1 MTQSHYPIG
10 FRLILLSLTATLW
23 LLPASARGDDNDSIS
38 PLPRI
43 VDVFT
48 GGGVATACMVIYN
61 EDGSVYLD
69 STQLKPLLVAF
80 KSGYDRKW
88 SSYYRVKLPRR
99 TARYRF
105 HVESPGYKPLD
116 MWYTVTVRG
125 RGVTTSPEHLLLR
138 LQRDY
143 QYGKE
148 QKLGEAVV
156 TATKIKF
163 YHKGDTLIYNADAF
177 NLPEGSMLSDLI
189 RQLPGATLNSNGEIF
204 INGRKLDYLL
214 LNGKDF
220 YKGNN
225 RIMLD
230 NLPHYTV
237 KQLKVY
243 ETSTERSQALGHD
256 VDEKDY
262 VMDVR
267 LKKEY
272 ATGYLGN
279 LQAAGGTHERYLA
292 RLFGLRFT
300 DFSRFSLFAT
310 TNNINESRRPGAD
323 TDWRPT
329 GGTIGTDRRHEA
341 GFDLST
347 SDREGTWSEG
357 WLQSDNESRTAA
369 ETFLEGQSAYSRSR
383 NRSTNKNFNAQF
395 RNDFTLRKPFY
406 LRFQTSLAY
415 SHYDR
420 RGTASGHNFNTH
432 PDSIPADTVN
442 ATADRWTGSGWS
454 VTARQD
460 VSFLRHMAW
469 GDDIE
474 AGAWFNYDKSR
485 GDDFSR
491 YDVSYRRQPALSNNR
506 HRYNDL
512 DQHSTEYATR
522 ALYRL
527 NFTDDLRWEL
537 NWQFRRNQTFSHEAR
552 YRLDELTDE
561 WNADRP
567 LTWLPSNRILLQQA
581 LDRDNARYTDH
592 SLREHTL
599 GSKLHVPLKKDHN
612 LDFDYRLIWQD
623 ERYHTDR
630 QQLDTVMRRRH
641 ATHNASARYKG
652 YTKTRKNW
660 KFEYSLSYNYKQT
673 APDMDR
679 LVPISDT
686 YNPLA
691 VTQGNPDLKDEQS
704 HNLHLWSQLLRLQ
717 PHYTIYYMNAGTSFY
732 PNRIG
737 MATRYDRITGVY
749 TYRPA
754 NLNGNWSAYIFN
766 NFSRRMLPENTL
778 NLGLSTGYV
787 YARNVDFV
795 QAEQAD
801 ALMRSRVSNQRIEG
815 SVNLSYDFRRL
826 SLGGMAE
833 AKHRRADSRRPDF
846 QPIRATDLTY
856 GLNLT
861 WRMPWELTL
870 ATDLK
875 MYSRRGYGDASMNT
889 DDLVWNASLSRA
901 FLKGRLS
908 VNLQGFD
915 LLHNLSN
922 VTYAINGQGRTE
934 TWNRSIP
941 RYFMLHLQWKFNKNP
956 KKRN

>member
-1 MTQSHYPIG
+1 MKHTHGIFSYIIWLLTVLISQAPSAMARTATPDSLYINGSITDRFTGQQVPHTYIQVYDENG
-10 FRLILLSLTATLW
+10 RLIGNRVTV
-23 LLPASARGDDNDSIS
+23 NDSVWSYDQQMGKSFTIS
-38 PLPRI
+38 L
-43 VDVFT
+43 
-48 GGGVATACMVIYN
+48 
-61 EDGSVYLD
+61 
-69 STQLKPLLVAF
+69 
-80 KSGYDRKW
+80 
-88 SSYYRVKLPRR
+88 YRFRVPQR
-99 TARYRF
+99 TARYRV
-105 HVESPGYKPLD
+105 HAESKGYKPLD
-116 MWYTVTVRG
+116 LWINVTARPHQ
-125 RGVTTSPEHLLLR
+125 TDYSSANLR

-204 INGRKLDYLL
+204 INGRKLNYLL

-272 ATGYLGN
+272 ATGYMGN

-300 DFSRFSLFAT
+300 DFSRFSIFAT

-347 SDREGTWSEG
+347 SDREGVWSEG
-357 WLQSDNESRTAA
+357 ANAVVTWLQSDNESRTAA
-369 ETFLEGQSAYSRSR
+369 ETFLEGQSAYTRSH

-420 RGTASGHNFNTH
+420 RGTASSHNFNTH

-512 DQHSTEYATR
+512 DRHSTEYATR

-652 YTKTRKNW
+652 YTKTRKN
-660 KFEYSLSYNYKQT
+660 
-673 APDMDR
+673 
-679 LVPISDT
+679 
-686 YNPLA
+686 
-691 VTQGNPDLKDEQS
+691 
-704 HNLHLWSQLLRLQ
+704 
-717 PHYTIYYMNAGTSFY
+717 
-732 PNRIG
+732 
-737 MATRYDRITGVY
+737 
-749 TYRPA
+749 
-754 NLNGNWSAYIFN
+754 
-766 NFSRRMLPENTL
+766 
-778 NLGLSTGYV
+778 
-787 YARNVDFV
+787 
-795 QAEQAD
+795 
-801 ALMRSRVSNQRIEG
+801 
-815 SVNLSYDFRRL
+815 
-826 SLGGMAE
+826 
-833 AKHRRADSRRPDF
+833 
-846 QPIRATDLTY
+846 
-856 GLNLT
+856 
-861 WRMPWELTL
+861 
-870 ATDLK
+870 
-875 MYSRRGYGDASMNT
+875 
-889 DDLVWNASLSRA
+889 
-901 FLKGRLS
+901 
-908 VNLQGFD
+908 
-915 LLHNLSN
+915 
-922 VTYAINGQGRTE
+922 
-934 TWNRSIP
+934 
-941 RYFMLHLQWKFNKNP
+941 
-956 KKRN
+956 

>member
-1 MTQSHYPIG
+1 MKRRYPT
-10 FRLILLSLTATLW
+10 LLYGLLLTWTCC
-23 LLPASARGDDNDSIS
+23 LPATAQRVADETHTEHIGSI
-38 PLPRI
+38 I
-43 VDVFT
+43 VDNFT
-48 GGGVATACMVIYN
+48 GKDVKGAKVSVFR

-69 STQLKPLLVAF
+69 SAIVTEFVQPNTRPEFGFCAMYKFYVP
-80 KSGYDRKW
+80 RK
-88 SSYYRVKLPRR
+88 
-99 TARYRF
+99 TARYRV
-105 HVESPGYKPLD
+105 HAECPGYKPLD
-116 MWYTVTVRG
+116 HWITTTLQG
-125 RGVTTSPEHLLLR
+125 RAFNVSSQSLR

-225 RIMLD
+225 RVMLD

-243 ETSTERSQALGHD
+243 ETSTERSRALGHD
-256 VDEKDY
+256 VEEKDY

-300 DFSRFSLFAT
+300 DFSRFSIFAT

-357 WLQSDNESRTAA
+357 ANAVVTWLQSDNESRTAA

-420 RGTASGHNFNTH
+420 RGTASSHNFNTH

-474 AGAWFNYDKSR
+474 AGAYFNYDKSR

-491 YDVSYRRQPALSNNR
+491 YDVSYRRQPGLSNNR

-512 DQHSTEYATR
+512 DRHATEYATR

-552 YRLDELTDE
+552 YRLDELPHP
-561 WNADRP
+561 APASPRP
-567 LTWLPSNRILLQQA
+567 RQRAILRPQPARTQRGNQA
-581 LDRDNARYTDH
+581 AH
-592 SLREHTL
+592 PAE
-599 GSKLHVPLKKDHN
+599 K
-612 LDFDYRLIWQD
+612 
-623 ERYHTDR
+623 
-630 QQLDTVMRRRH
+630 
-641 ATHNASARYKG
+641 
-652 YTKTRKNW
+652 
-660 KFEYSLSYNYKQT
+660 
-673 APDMDR
+673 
-679 LVPISDT
+679 
-686 YNPLA
+686 
-691 VTQGNPDLKDEQS
+691 
-704 HNLHLWSQLLRLQ
+704 
-717 PHYTIYYMNAGTSFY
+717 
-732 PNRIG
+732 
-737 MATRYDRITGVY
+737 
-749 TYRPA
+749 RPA
-754 NLNGNWSAYIFN
+754 
-766 NFSRRMLPENTL
+766 P
-778 NLGLSTGYV
+778 
-787 YARNVDFV
+787 
-795 QAEQAD
+795 
-801 ALMRSRVSNQRIEG
+801 
-815 SVNLSYDFRRL
+815 RL
-826 SLGGMAE
+826 
-833 AKHRRADSRRPDF
+833 
-846 QPIRATDLTY
+846 
-856 GLNLT
+856 
-861 WRMPWELTL
+861 
-870 ATDLK
+870 
-875 MYSRRGYGDASMNT
+875 
-889 DDLVWNASLSRA
+889 
-901 FLKGRLS
+901 
-908 VNLQGFD
+908 
-915 LLHNLSN
+915 
-922 VTYAINGQGRTE
+922 
-934 TWNRSIP
+934 
-941 RYFMLHLQWKFNKNP
+941 
-956 KKRN
+956 